1 MSEFYD
7 PDSKLISVYH
17 PLLQKQIPIAIM
29 EAEGEKTENVEL
41 FWYLFMNEAISKIS
55 ENTSFNPIG
64 WCTDMSG
71 ALISGIFAT
80 YLEKIA
86 KPESSLVRSTSRT
99 SATKQLTD

>member
-41 FWYLFMNEAISKIS
+41 FWNLFMN
-55 ENTSFNPIG
+55 NNMT
-64 WCTDMSG
+64 
-71 ALISGIFAT
+71 L
-80 YLEKIA
+80 
-86 KPESSLVRSTSRT
+86 
-99 SATKQLTD
+99 